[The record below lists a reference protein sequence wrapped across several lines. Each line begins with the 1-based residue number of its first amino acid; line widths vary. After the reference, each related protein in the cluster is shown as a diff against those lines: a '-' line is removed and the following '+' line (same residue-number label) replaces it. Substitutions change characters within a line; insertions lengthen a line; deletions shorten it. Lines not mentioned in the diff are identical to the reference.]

1 MKGGSLTFLI
11 VAVLAPALLDAGNP
25 PPKLAYGWKRGESH
39 VYSVTLIVQE
49 ERYAASARGHVV
61 FTARAVNP
69 HGFTIRSHNFLS
81 IQRHSHTGKLFPPF
95 GIFRLGWRHFDGATG
110 GRPLREPVDVVM
122 NPQGKLIGGQA
133 PAFDLA
139 SPARLVLEI
148 LPAEVAS
155 QWEGRH
161 ETSVIHE
168 MRTKVSP
175 GSRLVKLTKTPLG
188 ADETSTYTIG
198 DTTDNLVR
206 IQKQY
211 RLATRVTKNQP
222 ALELAGKAD
231 LAFDPKAG
239 LFQSMKFTGSLT
251 VTEQGATRTVPFTLN
266 YERLIGGQ
274 REAALRPPK
283 PASRI
288 EMRPLP
294 ADELNKALTQLERR
308 RSFPRLRAADRL
320 ARAEPGNRR
329 PEVNEALLSALL
341 DTDPYTRQAACRALA
356 VWGEGDAIPALIQRL
371 GDPQLTVRWA
381 ALEALG
387 RLADPRAAGP
397 VARHLAAGRE
407 AAPAIATL
415 QAIGPPAEGSVRPLL
430 KAGQQ
435 STRFIACRLLG
446 AVGTGRSALSLL
458 AMQRGK
464 DPLAA
469 DLAKRAL
476 RQIVQRHSQ

>member
-1 MKGGSLTFLI
+1 MKGGSFMLLT
-11 VAVLAPALLDAGNP
+11 VAVLSPALLGAGTP
-25 PPKLAYGWKRGESH
+25 PPTLTYGRKRGESH
-39 VYSVTLIVQE
+39 VYSVTLVLQE

-81 IQRHSHTGKLFPPF
+81 IQRHSHAGKLFPPF
-95 GIFRLGWRHFDGATG
+95 GVFRLGWRHFDGATG
-110 GRPLREPVDVVM
+110 GRPLRESVDVVID
-122 NPQGKLIGGQA
+122 PQGKIIGGHA

-139 SPARLVLEI
+139 SPARLVLET
-148 LPAEVAS
+148 LPTEAAS
-155 QWEGRH
+155 QWQSRNE
-161 ETSVIHE
+161 SSIVHE

-175 GSRLVKLTKTPLG
+175 GSRLVKLTKTPIG
-188 ADETSTYTIG
+188 ADESSSYTIG
-198 DTTDNLVR
+198 DSTDNLVR

-211 RLATRVTKNQP
+211 RLATRAAKDQP

-231 LAFDPKAG
+231 LTFDPKIG
-239 LFQSMKFTGSLT
+239 LFQSMKFTGKLT
-251 VTEQGATRTVPFTLN
+251 ITEQGTTRTVPLTLN
-266 YERLIGGQ
+266 YERLTGAQ
-274 REAALRPPK
+274 RMAALRPPK
-283 PASRI
+283 PANHI

-294 ADELNKALTQLERR
+294 AVELNKAITQLERR
-308 RSFPRLRAADRL
+308 RSFPRLQAANRL
-320 ARAEPGNRR
+320 ARAAPGNRR
-329 PEVNEALLSALL
+329 PEVIEALLPSLI

-356 VWGEGDAIPALIQRL
+356 VWGEGAAIPALILRL

-381 ALEALG
+381 ALEALE
-387 RLADPRAAGP
+387 RLADPRAASP

-407 AAPAIATL
+407 AAPSIATL
-415 QAIGPPAEGSVRPLL
+415 QAIGPPAEGSVRSLL
-430 KAGQQ
+430 KSDQQ

-446 AVGTGRSALSLL
+446 ALGTGRSALSLL
-458 AMQRGK
+458 AIQRGK